1 MWALLTLLTLVLAD
15 STGAGPDWCSSW
27 LIELVLV
34 LTLVLTLV
42 LVLVLTGS
50 TGVGRGV
57 CPDR

>member
-34 LTLVLTLV
+34 LTLVL
-42 LVLVLTGS
+42 VLVLTGS